1 MAKIKDVSKRWAAI
15 LESEEAA
22 DEAYGVACDRSCEE
36 AEELEREAIEEC
48 DERPLSLAECGF
60 ENDIDEDEEVQELT
74 EADEAEAKQKMVD
87 SMADAKKE
95 TKSIED
101 ADDVKKYFAEN
112 KAKIQKNIDKIK
124 DKATRDR
131 IQSVMDIIEKV
142 ANGQITIKDVANE
155 AEDAEELNEKAG
167 KSDKSKVASV
177 SLQFVKAAI
186 RLLLLVCY
194 VVPYGCLGVAWVV
207 KKLGQASQWVLDKCD
222 APLATESEKPVSE
235 DDIELEADGV
245 TVKEAADEVE
255 EDEDELDEADYR
267 DPASHLLDVAGVKA
281 STASLKAQDAAMI
294 SVVESLLKKI
304 DKLEERLD
312 EATKKSSK
320 KAIKEAEAEEDD
332 VKEADESFEDDD
344 KLPEFDE
351 LGLTA
356 PERKDYEAAKQ
367 IQELSYER
375 ALTKAEEDKFRA
387 LLKKLPDLAKDHLL
401 SNTMGKTMFARP
413 GNHVV
418 LPHGNRVA
426 VDDGQGHYTG
436 DTEEIPPV
444 NYQID
449 PDDKFQAKSLA
460 KRAEKAAQLADKLKA
475 AVKVPARGQDTW
487 SEGEWKE
494 LFNSIAKA
502 AEADYMKKNNMKKS
516 TREVT
521 MYGKKAQQEWLDDL
535 CNDIRKDYGDDTVKA
550 ELDVAFVK
558 TMVGKKLTDDDFK
571 DFLNGLVKK
580 PLTKQGA
587 GKRGNLY
594 ANAIRQAFITVA
606 GSKLTAEQ
614 REKILSGIKV
624 PGAAGLSAIGIPDKL
639 VTKMSEGDLM
649 KFCKEIRR
657 QIDAI
662 QTRKGAD
669 WKDAPSDEELKA
681 IEAGDETA
689 GEVKTEAEDAEEV
702 DEADDGATAEQFF
715 KKA

>member
-1 MAKIKDVSKRWAAI
+1 
-15 LESEEAA
+15 
-22 DEAYGVACDRSCEE
+22 
-36 AEELEREAIEEC
+36 
-48 DERPLSLAECGF
+48 
-60 ENDIDEDEEVQELT
+60 
-74 EADEAEAKQKMVD
+74 
-87 SMADAKKE
+87 
-95 TKSIED
+95 
-101 ADDVKKYFAEN
+101 
-112 KAKIQKNIDKIK
+112 
-124 DKATRDR
+124 
-131 IQSVMDIIEKV
+131 MDIIEKV

-222 APLATESEKPVSE
+222 APLATESEKTVSE

-245 TVKEAADEVE
+245 TVKEADDEVKE
-255 EDEDELDEADYR
+255 AEDELDEADYR

-320 KAIKEAEAEEDD
+320 KAIKEAEAEEDKDDKDDGNEAKDKSDDELPEPEELDDEPDSAASKRLKKAKSDD

-375 ALTKAEEDKFRA
+375 ELTKAEEDKFRA

-475 AVKVPARGQDTW
+475 AVKVPARG
-487 SEGEWKE
+487 
-494 LFNSIAKA
+494 
-502 AEADYMKKNNMKKS
+502 
-516 TREVT
+516 
-521 MYGKKAQQEWLDDL
+521 
-535 CNDIRKDYGDDTVKA
+535 
-550 ELDVAFVK
+550 
-558 TMVGKKLTDDDFK
+558 
-571 DFLNGLVKK
+571 
-580 PLTKQGA
+580 
-587 GKRGNLY
+587 
-594 ANAIRQAFITVA
+594 
-606 GSKLTAEQ
+606 
-614 REKILSGIKV
+614 
-624 PGAAGLSAIGIPDKL
+624 
-639 VTKMSEGDLM
+639 
-649 KFCKEIRR
+649 
-657 QIDAI
+657 
-662 QTRKGAD
+662 
-669 WKDAPSDEELKA
+669 
-681 IEAGDETA
+681 
-689 GEVKTEAEDAEEV
+689 
-702 DEADDGATAEQFF
+702 
-715 KKA
+715 

>member
-1 MAKIKDVSKRWAAI
+1 
-15 LESEEAA
+15 
-22 DEAYGVACDRSCEE
+22 
-36 AEELEREAIEEC
+36 
-48 DERPLSLAECGF
+48 
-60 ENDIDEDEEVQELT
+60 
-74 EADEAEAKQKMVD
+74 
-87 SMADAKKE
+87 
-95 TKSIED
+95 
-101 ADDVKKYFAEN
+101 
-112 KAKIQKNIDKIK
+112 
-124 DKATRDR
+124 
-131 IQSVMDIIEKV
+131 MDIIEKV

-222 APLATESEKPVSE
+222 APLATESEKTVSE

-255 EDEDELDEADYR
+255 EGEEELDEADYR

-304 DKLEERLD
+304 DRLEERLD

-320 KAIKEAEAEEDD
+320 KAIKEAEADEDKD
-332 VKEADESFEDDD
+332 EVEEADESFEDDD

-387 LLKKLPDLAKDHLL
+387 LLKKLPDLAKDYLL

-460 KRAEKAAQLADKLKA
+460 KRAEKAA
-475 AVKVPARGQDTW
+475 
-487 SEGEWKE
+487 
-494 LFNSIAKA
+494 
-502 AEADYMKKNNMKKS
+502 
-516 TREVT
+516 
-521 MYGKKAQQEWLDDL
+521 
-535 CNDIRKDYGDDTVKA
+535 
-550 ELDVAFVK
+550 
-558 TMVGKKLTDDDFK
+558 
-571 DFLNGLVKK
+571 
-580 PLTKQGA
+580 
-587 GKRGNLY
+587 
-594 ANAIRQAFITVA
+594 
-606 GSKLTAEQ
+606 
-614 REKILSGIKV
+614 
-624 PGAAGLSAIGIPDKL
+624 
-639 VTKMSEGDLM
+639 
-649 KFCKEIRR
+649 
-657 QIDAI
+657 
-662 QTRKGAD
+662 
-669 WKDAPSDEELKA
+669 
-681 IEAGDETA
+681 
-689 GEVKTEAEDAEEV
+689 
-702 DEADDGATAEQFF
+702 
-715 KKA
+715 

>member
-1 MAKIKDVSKRWAAI
+1 
-15 LESEEAA
+15 
-22 DEAYGVACDRSCEE
+22 
-36 AEELEREAIEEC
+36 
-48 DERPLSLAECGF
+48 
-60 ENDIDEDEEVQELT
+60 
-74 EADEAEAKQKMVD
+74 
-87 SMADAKKE
+87 
-95 TKSIED
+95 
-101 ADDVKKYFAEN
+101 
-112 KAKIQKNIDKIK
+112 
-124 DKATRDR
+124 
-131 IQSVMDIIEKV
+131 MDIIEKV

-255 EDEDELDEADYR
+255 EGEDELDEADYR

-320 KAIKEAEAEEDD
+320 KAIKEAEDDEDKD
-332 VKEADESFEDDD
+332 DEQDGTASKKLKKAKDNVKEADESFEDDD

-444 NYQID
+444 NY
-449 PDDKFQAKSLA
+449 
-460 KRAEKAAQLADKLKA
+460 
-475 AVKVPARGQDTW
+475 
-487 SEGEWKE
+487 
-494 LFNSIAKA
+494 
-502 AEADYMKKNNMKKS
+502 
-516 TREVT
+516 
-521 MYGKKAQQEWLDDL
+521 
-535 CNDIRKDYGDDTVKA
+535 
-550 ELDVAFVK
+550 
-558 TMVGKKLTDDDFK
+558 
-571 DFLNGLVKK
+571 
-580 PLTKQGA
+580 
-587 GKRGNLY
+587 
-594 ANAIRQAFITVA
+594 
-606 GSKLTAEQ
+606 
-614 REKILSGIKV
+614 
-624 PGAAGLSAIGIPDKL
+624 
-639 VTKMSEGDLM
+639 
-649 KFCKEIRR
+649 
-657 QIDAI
+657 
-662 QTRKGAD
+662 
-669 WKDAPSDEELKA
+669 
-681 IEAGDETA
+681 
-689 GEVKTEAEDAEEV
+689 
-702 DEADDGATAEQFF
+702 
-715 KKA
+715 